1 MARWHWCCFYH
12 ILCNVCMYIVP
23 ITLPKYQSMRC
34 VCGGGVVSSMM
45 WWCSIVVPVVVAS
58 ASPARSSSSG
68 DFGSSSTSHF
78 YAWRSSLTLI
88 GGFFVLSK
96 RHFFVW
102 RGCSPLLLLFILQ
115 LFLPCLVSLLPS
127 FISELIVDQKGWR
140 WLAAAPGR
148 KSKEIWKVVHTWVC

>member
-1 MARWHWCCFYH
+1 
-12 ILCNVCMYIVP
+12 MYIVP

-102 RGCSPLLLLFILQ
+102 RGCSPLLLLLLFILQ

-148 KSKEIWKVVHTWVC
+148 KSKEIWEVVHTWVC